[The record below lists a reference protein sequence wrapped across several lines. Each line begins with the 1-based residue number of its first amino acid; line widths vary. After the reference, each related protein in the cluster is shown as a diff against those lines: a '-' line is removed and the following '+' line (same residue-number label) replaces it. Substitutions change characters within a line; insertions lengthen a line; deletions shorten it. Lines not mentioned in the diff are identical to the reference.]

1 VTDADPFDH
10 PDDADLFDQL
20 DEPEVKFDRWKRY
33 VLPDPYTGQE
43 HPWTRATTFART
55 ITDSYA
61 LGMWQQRMVVRGLA
75 LRPELAAQAVGLDV
89 VGDRERLDRL
99 AEKAK
104 DAAGAKTAADTG
116 TAIHTFTEETD
127 AGTMAVSEVPE
138 VHRPGVEAYRH
149 ALSVVGLRVLPE
161 FQERVICVPSYEV
174 AGRLDKIAQEADGTH
189 VIVDVKSGK
198 LTYSELEISVQL
210 AMYAHGFNT
219 AGVWDKP
226 SESWVRP
233 DIRVR
238 EDYAIVAHMPA
249 GAGTCT
255 LYRVDIGAGWEA
267 ARLCDDVR
275 DKRKAKGVFAP
286 YEPPKPGA

>member
-1 VTDADPFDH
+1 MTDVDPFDHLEELDPFDH
-10 PDDADLFDQL
+10 PE
-20 DEPEVKFDRWKRY
+20 EPEVKFDRWKRY
-33 VLPDPYTGQE
+33 VLLNPYTGQE
-43 HPWTRATTFART
+43 HSWTRVTTFAKS
-55 ITDSYA
+55 IVDSYA
-61 LGMWQQRMVVRGLA
+61 LSQWQQRMVVRGMSLCPN
-75 LRPELAAQAVGLDV
+75 LVAQAVGLDV
-89 VGDRERLDRL
+89 TEDRDRLDRL

-104 DAAGAKTAADTG
+104 DAAGAKIAADTG

-127 AGTMAVSEVPE
+127 AGTMTVSEVPE
-138 VHRPGVEAYRH
+138 VHRFGVEAYRH
-149 ALSVVGLRVLPE
+149 ALNAAGLRVLPE
-161 FQERVICVPSYEV
+161 FQERVICVPSYVV

-189 VIVDVKSGK
+189 TIVDVKSGK
-198 LTYSELEISVQL
+198 LTYSKLEISVQL

-233 DIRVR
+233 DIKVR

-255 LYRVDIGAGWEA
+255 LYRVDIRVGWEA

-275 DKRKAKGVFAP
+275 DKRKATGVFAP
-286 YEPPKPGA
+286 YEPFKSTT